1 MLAILWVMCYNEMES
16 FPVIL
21 PYFSFANGDKFM
33 GTVTQKFVIVLLTIV
48 LLMVMNVIL
57 QQSEFTS
64 SDFGNSRSQGRVVMT
79 GKDSTFSPTVPSG
92 DTGIEWTVSKPLQN
106 EENGENILCD
116 SKGENQTSTS
126 LTLSAPQG
134 GHESAPVL
142 AQDFS
147 KKNEKFLQK
156 NFQKDHLPDSRKFV
170 PSDIVKNAPW
180 PFSVAGGKEM
190 RKEIPSDV
198 SPAPVRPLGSSRTV
212 AVVERQR
219 NSAKKSLSPSE
230 NELGSPES
238 AQSPAPALPPE
249 GAAASVALDP
259 EPVLPPGY
267 HVAPRGNNAVRS
279 PAPVQASHEI
289 PDFSLPSAPPQEVAM
304 PALPPVGVK
313 MRDFPPVEE
322 RTLRDFPPVEE
333 FQGPGLLKAPVLVE
347 EKAEMSPEKE
357 WQVPDPII
365 NDGEQGNFP
374 LVYGEMEL
382 VTPNGYF
389 GAEKPVTIPS
399 VPEEREGVNDLLTI
413 DAVVDLPEPVRP
425 QEFPP
430 VEKQ

>member
-1 MLAILWVMCYNEMES
+1 
-16 FPVIL
+16 
-21 PYFSFANGDKFM
+21 
-33 GTVTQKFVIVLLTIV
+33 
-48 LLMVMNVIL
+48 
-57 QQSEFTS
+57 
-64 SDFGNSRSQGRVVMT
+64 
-79 GKDSTFSPTVPSG
+79 
-92 DTGIEWTVSKPLQN
+92 
-106 EENGENILCD
+106 
-116 SKGENQTSTS
+116 
-126 LTLSAPQG
+126 
-134 GHESAPVL
+134 
-142 AQDFS
+142 
-147 KKNEKFLQK
+147 
-156 NFQKDHLPDSRKFV
+156 
-170 PSDIVKNAPW
+170 
-180 PFSVAGGKEM
+180 
-190 RKEIPSDV
+190 
-198 SPAPVRPLGSSRTV
+198 
-212 AVVERQR
+212 
-219 NSAKKSLSPSE
+219 
-230 NELGSPES
+230 
-238 AQSPAPALPPE
+238 
-249 GAAASVALDP
+249 
-259 EPVLPPGY
+259 
-267 HVAPRGNNAVRS
+267 
-279 PAPVQASHEI
+279 
-289 PDFSLPSAPPQEVAM
+289 M